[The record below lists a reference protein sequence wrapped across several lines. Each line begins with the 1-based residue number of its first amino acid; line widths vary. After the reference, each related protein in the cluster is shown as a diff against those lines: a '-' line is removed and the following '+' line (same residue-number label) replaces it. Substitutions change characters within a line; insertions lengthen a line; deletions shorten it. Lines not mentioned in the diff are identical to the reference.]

1 MNWLSSIIPCTAP
14 IVTPLIALL
23 SIILLVQVSFL
34 SQYHPKRYSL
44 ILICQMVALILIVFW
59 LGSYRFSP
67 LYTNVNPLARGFDVT
82 VGDKV
87 KANIRSGEIIT
98 LGQASAA
105 VIVPLTLPGDRVLCN
120 WSSQMGSAFDDP
132 NSCETIYSPPVADY
146 DILRLSIRSS
156 CGLANAVG
164 QIKISVL
171 P

>member
-1 MNWLSSIIPCTAP
+1 MIPCTAP
-14 IVTPLIALL
+14 VVTPLIALL
-23 SIILLVQVSFL
+23 CIVLLVQVSL
-34 SQYHPKRYSL
+34 LAKYHSKRYSF
-44 ILICQMVALILIVFW
+44 ILISEMALILIVLW

-67 LYTNVNPLARGFDVT
+67 LYANVNPLARGFDIT

-98 LGQASAA
+98 LGQSSTA
-105 VIVPLTLPGDRVLCN
+105 VIVPVTLPGDRDLCN

-132 NSCETIYSPPVADY
+132 NSCETIYAPPVAEY